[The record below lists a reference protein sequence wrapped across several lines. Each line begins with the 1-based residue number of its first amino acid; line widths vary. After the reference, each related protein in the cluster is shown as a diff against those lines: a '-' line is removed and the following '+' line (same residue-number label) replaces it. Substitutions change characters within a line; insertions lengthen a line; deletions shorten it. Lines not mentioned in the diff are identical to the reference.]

1 MTEESKSAIDIIYE
15 MHDMISKMQNKINA
29 LEKNNML
36 LTDLLAKQAMG
47 NHDVIRGKES
57 LISSQPKVEA
67 TLVSTPA
74 IENTSASNTTA
85 PLTTSSVPIIVQAG
99 ADNKEQSIKI
109 FGTLKDKEGKILHSI
124 PVAIVDAK
132 TNTAV
137 KTTKTNRA
145 GEFMSFLPAGK
156 YIAVATFDNNQQKFK
171 SFDINKGMKDV
182 EVSIV

>member
-1 MTEESKSAIDIIYE
+1 MTEESKSAIDLIYE
-15 MHDMISKMQNKINA
+15 MHDMISKMQNRIGI
-29 LEKNNML
+29 LEKNNAL
-36 LTDLLAKQAMG
+36 LTDMLLKQATSA
-47 NHDVIRGKES
+47 HVAIKGKEAAIPDAAKTEP
-57 LISSQPKVEA
+57 LQPAVAEKPAPIISS
-67 TLVSTPA
+67 TP
-74 IENTSASNTTA
+74 
-85 PLTTSSVPIIVQAG
+85 VIVQAG

-109 FGTLKDKEGKILHSI
+109 FGTLKDKDGKILHSI

-171 SFDINKGMKDV
+171 PFDINKGMKDV

>member
-1 MTEESKSAIDIIYE
+1 MTDTNKSAIDIIY
-15 MHDMISKMQNKINA
+15 DMYDMLVKMQDRIGV

-36 LTDLLAKQAMG
+36 LTDLLAKQTIQQG
-47 NHDVIRGKES
+47 GVIKGREVKMEEAVTKS
-57 LISSQPKVEA
+57 EPAPETIIAPVVEA
-67 TLVSTPA
+67 PPPV
-74 IENTSASNTTA
+74 IINA
-85 PLTTSSVPIIVQAG
+85 PVIVQAG

-109 FGTLKDKEGKILHSI
+109 FGTLKDKDGKILHSI

-171 SFDINKGMKDV
+171 PFDINKGMKDV

>member
-1 MTEESKSAIDIIYE
+1 MSENKSAIDLVYE
-15 MHDMISKMQNKINA
+15 MHEMISRMQEKINT
-29 LEKNNML
+29 LEKNNALLADL
-36 LTDLLAKQAMG
+36 LTKQLSG
-47 NHDVIRGKES
+47 NKSIVMGKEAV
-57 LISSQPKVEA
+57 LQPSPSILEKA
-67 TLVSTPA
+67 PSTPPPSTPV
-74 IENTSASNTTA
+74 IT
-85 PLTTSSVPIIVQAG
+85 SVPIIVQAG
-99 ADNKEQSIKI
+99 SDNKEQSIKV
-109 FGTLKDKEGKILHSI
+109 FGVLKDKEGKILHSI

-171 SFDINKGMKDV
+171 PFDINKGMKDV

>member
-1 MTEESKSAIDIIYE
+1 MTEESKSAIDLIYE
-15 MHDMISKMQNKINA
+15 MHDMISKMQNRIGI
-29 LEKNNML
+29 LEKNNAL
-36 LTDLLAKQAMG
+36 LTDMLLKQATG
-47 NHDVIRGKES
+47 AHVAIKGKEAAIPDAAKTEP
-57 LISSQPKVEA
+57 LQPVVTEKPAANVAPAPVISS
-67 TLVSTPA
+67 TP
-74 IENTSASNTTA
+74 
-85 PLTTSSVPIIVQAG
+85 VIVQAG

-109 FGTLKDKEGKILHSI
+109 FGTLKDKDGKILHSI

-171 SFDINKGMKDV
+171 PFDINKGMKDV